1 MTEITTAAT
10 KTKTAKYV
18 ASSTDIPDYGI
29 SKFAMPKFDHDQDRR
44 VQGTQ

>member
-10 KTKTAKYV
+10 KTKTAKNV
-18 ASSTDIPDYGI
+18 ASSTDMPDYEV
-29 SKFAMPKFDHDQDRR
+29 SKFAMPKFDHDQDPR